1 MKEPTLIK
9 INSVDPNEA
18 EYIASVL
25 ANEAVKRKL
34 LPISCTKTRRS
45 IFRPNRYEL
54 RVLIGK

>member
-1 MKEPTLIK
+1 MKEPILIK
-9 INSVDPNEA
+9 INSADPEEA
-18 EYIASVL
+18 EYIAAVVV
-25 ANEAVKRKL
+25 NEAVKRKL